1 MYILFLFNILDL
13 APNTL
18 YEFKMQFINKSG
30 ISDWSPPSHR
40 AKTNRAEVPEV
51 SKEPEIV
58 EIMDQVVQISLHVP
72 PQGGAP
78 ITSFTIEMRDL
89 DEIGELRTEKHVVRD
104 KKELLSRPLVFIEDL
119 KKGGSFQ
126 FRSRAENIVGA
137 GEFSLW
143 SIEANTPEEVKIK
156 KSRADASQ
164 FIEDIAKIEPIVE
177 DKKKDDKKNKK
188 NKKNNKKDDNSSIS
202 SSKSISSIGTIQT
215 TNDGGDGMNI
225 NKPPSS
231 SFN

>member
-1 MYILFLFNILDL
+1 
-13 APNTL
+13 
-18 YEFKMQFINKSG
+18 MQYINKSG

-51 SKEPEIV
+51 SKDPEIV
-58 EIMDQVVQISLHVP
+58 EVMDQVVQIALHVP

-126 FRSRAENIVGA
+126 FRSRAENIVGS

-143 SIEANTPEEVKIK
+143 SIEANTPEEVKSK
-156 KSRADASQ
+156 KTRADGVQS
-164 FIEDIAKIEPIVE
+164 IEDVAKIEPVVDE
-177 DKKKDDKKNKK
+177 KNKK
-188 NKKNNKKDDNSSIS
+188 NKKDKKDKKNKKDDNSSIS
-202 SSKSISSIGTIQT
+202 SSKSMSSISTTQT
-215 TNDGGDGMNI
+215 TNDDGDAMKI

-231 SFN
+231 SFK